1 MDAPLCRCARAT
13 AIVHTLVTMKEIFDM
28 FVSLARIR
36 RSIGCV
42 AFLVAALLV
51 APVAHDLHDASD
63 EECTLCQ
70 LRQND
75 SAVLADA
82 LAFAE
87 DLEPTVRRDSTVIDW
102 VESVPLSTA
111 PARAPPA

>member
-1 MDAPLCRCARAT
+1 MDAPLCGCARAT
-13 AIVHTLVTMKEIFDM
+13 AIIHTLVRMKEIFDM

-42 AFLVAALLV
+42 ALLVAALLV

-75 SAVLADA
+75 SAVLAEP
-82 LAFAE
+82 LVFAE
-87 DLEPTVRRDSTVIDW
+87 HLEPTVRRDSTVIDW
-102 VESVPLSTA
+102 VDSVPRSTA

>member
-1 MDAPLCRCARAT
+1 
-13 AIVHTLVTMKEIFDM
+13 M
-28 FVSLARIR
+28 FVSLARISR
-36 RSIGCV
+36 HISF
-42 AFLVAALLV
+42 ATLLVATLLV

-87 DLEPTVRRDSTVIDW
+87 DLEPTVRRDSTVIDR
-102 VESVPLSTA
+102 VNSVPLSTA

>member
-1 MDAPLCRCARAT
+1 MDAPLCGCTKAT

-36 RSIGCV
+36 RSIGYV
-42 AFLVAALLV
+42 TLLVAALLV
-51 APVAHDLHDASD
+51 VPVTHDLHDASD

-87 DLEPTVRRDSTVIDW
+87 HLEPTVRRDSTVINW
-102 VESVPLSTA
+102 VKSVPLSTA

>member
-1 MDAPLCRCARAT
+1 MDAPLCGYAT
-13 AIVHTLVTMKEIFDM
+13 ATASVHTLVTMEEIFGM

-36 RSIGCV
+36 RSIGYV
-42 AFLVAALLV
+42 ALLVAALLV

-75 SAVLADA
+75 SAVLPDA

-87 DLEPTVRRDSTVIDW
+87 DLKPTVRRDSTVIDW
-102 VESVPLSTA
+102 VDSVPLSTA